1 MSGSINSDVTP
12 ENSREIRAT
21 ITKRWATFWA
31 DGYMQGTDRQRGQ
44 ITRISAERD
53 RLRGA
58 LEAAAKS
65 LETISEGYKCGLD
78 DIWNIRGYAHSRSRV
93 AFDALASTEEKE

>member
-1 MSGSINSDVTP
+1 LHNRSL
-12 ENSREIRAT
+12 
-21 ITKRWATFWA
+21 
-31 DGYMQGTDRQRGQ
+31 
-44 ITRISAERD
+44 ISKLQEERD
-53 RLRGA
+53 KLRGA